1 MGKGLEEGGS
11 YIGIGHAEEG
21 VEGIWVGI
29 ADESREESGEVDEG
43 VMVSRVSHRWECT
56 WGF

>member
-1 MGKGLEEGGS
+1 MEEGLEEGGS
-11 YIGIGHAEEG
+11 YIGIGRAEEG

-29 ADESREESGEVDEG
+29 ANESREKSGEVGEG
-43 VMVSRVSHRWECT
+43 VMVSRVSHCWECT